1 MIKKLNTE
9 KAYVFWALGI
19 ILGAVGKNFLDG
31 FPYAE
36 FAGFWTFGFLGVGGK
51 RLMEKHEK
59 FRPGEQ

>member
-1 MIKKLNTE
+1 MMKKINTE

-19 ILGAVGKNFLDG
+19 ILAAIATTFKPA
-31 FPYAE
+31 FPFIE
-36 FAGFWTFGFLGVGGK
+36 FAGVWTFGFLGVGGK